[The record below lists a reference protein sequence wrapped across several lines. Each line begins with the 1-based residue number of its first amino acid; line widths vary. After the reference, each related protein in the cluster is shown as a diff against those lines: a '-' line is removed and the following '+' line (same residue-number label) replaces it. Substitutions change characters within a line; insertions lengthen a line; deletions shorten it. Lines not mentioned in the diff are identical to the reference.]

1 VGSRER
7 GAESEERSGPG
18 GSLGPRSLWPLF
30 AGLLLLWATLAIW
43 LGLSLNQTQGHLTY
57 VNDDPYIHMAM
68 AKNLAEHGVW
78 GVTRYEF
85 SSTSSSPLWT
95 LLLALL
101 FGVFGPAEWLP
112 LALNVLF
119 ASGACVLLYL
129 LLRRHGLSPGGQFAA
144 QLGLQF
150 FIPLAALVFCG
161 QEHTLHLLLTIA
173 LAHVLAR
180 VLTAG
185 PGRWFGSAA
194 GLALAPLLVMTRYE
208 GLFLV
213 LVGAVILT
221 AGRRAR
227 AGIALAIA
235 ALLPVVAYGM
245 VSVAH
250 GWFFLPN
257 PILLKGNAPYFGSPA
272 GAARFLGWGWLMLAQ
287 KSHLLVLLL
296 GASALLRYRAGRTR
310 FEQNSVLLLFI
321 GSALLHAQ
329 FGRTGPFSRYE
340 GYLVGFGVFAIA
352 ATAARMLSERTGR
365 TPMSLLQRAAAFLVA
380 ALAVTPLAASGLF
393 GLADLPTGSRNIYEQ
408 QFQVARFVREFYQG
422 KTVAVNDIGAVNY
435 FADIRCLDLWG
446 LADIEMGRAIAGRR
460 HTSSVVAA
468 RAREASIA
476 VIYDR
481 WFETRVAGG
490 VPRGWVKAGDWTIRG
505 NVVCG
510 DPTVSF
516 YATDSGASDA
526 LVENLRTFST
536 RLPPDVIQSGCYTA
550 AP

>member
-1 VGSRER
+1 
-7 GAESEERSGPG
+7 
-18 GSLGPRSLWPLF
+18 
-30 AGLLLLWATLAIW
+30 LLLLWATLAIW
-43 LGLSLNQTQGHLTY
+43 LCLSLNQTQGHLTY

-68 AKNLAEHGVW
+68 ARNLAEHGVW
-78 GVTRYEF
+78 GVTRYGF
-85 SSTSSSPLWT
+85 TSTSSSPLWT

-101 FGVFGPAEWLP
+101 FRVFGPAEWLP

-119 ASGACVLLYL
+119 ASGACVLLYS

-144 QLGLQF
+144 QVGLQL

-161 QEHTLHLLLTIA
+161 QEHTLHLLLTVV

-180 VLTAG
+180 VLTAE
-185 PGRWFGSAA
+185 PGRWYGSAA

-208 GLFLV
+208 GLFLILAAAV
-213 LVGAVILT
+213 LFAVR
-221 AGRRAR
+221 RRAR
-227 AGIALAIA
+227 AGLALAVA
-235 ALLPVVAYGM
+235 ALLPVVAYGL
-245 VSVAH
+245 VSVAK

-257 PILLKGNAPYFGSPA
+257 PVLLKGNAPYFGSLA
-272 GAARFLGWGWLMLAQ
+272 GVARFLGWGWLMLAQ

-296 GASALLRYRAGRTR
+296 GASALLWYRAGRTR
-310 FEQNSVLLLFI
+310 FEQNSLLLLFI

-329 FGRTGPFSRYE
+329 FARTAPFSRYE

-352 ATAARMLSERTGR
+352 ATAGRMLSESAGR
-365 TPMSLLQRAAAFLVA
+365 TRTSALQRAAAFLVA
-380 ALAVTPLAASGLF
+380 ALAATPLAASGF
-393 GLADLPTGSRNIYEQ
+393 FSMADLPTGSRNIYEQ

-422 KTVAVNDIGAVNY
+422 QAVAVNDIGAVNY

-446 LADIEMGRAIAGRR
+446 LADIEMGRAIARRR

-468 RAREASIA
+468 TAQARGASIA

-481 WFETRVAGG
+481 WFEKHVAGG
-490 VPRGWVKAGDWTIRG
+490 VPNGWVKAGDWTIRG

-526 LVENLRTFST
+526 LVRNLRAFST
-536 RLPPDVIQSGCYTA
+536 RLPPDVIQSGFYAA